1 MSTDAMAA
9 AESFLQELR
18 AGEEQIT
25 QINNRMNLVRA
36 KVDELRS
43 RGEQGRQVI
52 EQSVS
57 ELKSHVESRSTDVH
71 GRFDALE
78 EQLRALGVL
87 IREAVEAFAAEQE
100 MTRQQQTTYVDAV
113 DQGRVEIE
121 RRQQRLVEDNEAFKS
136 FSEQTAADLRSE
148 DQEAARV
155 YHTEVIQ
162 TADTRRSALDQ
173 QSRAKEEMLRQQ
185 LETQLAERLARFEE
199 HVRQVSS
206 RVRDSLDSSESQIN
220 ETMQQ
225 QIESFS
231 QEDRS
236 RRERMSSESRSL
248 ANALQGLGSQ
258 LDELTT
264 TVVKGSDDVQS
275 LMSATTVGVRTAI
288 EAFESVIRLMDDII
302 DAAR

>member
-36 KVDELRS
+36 KVDELRA
-43 RGEQGRQVI
+43 RGEQGRQAI
-52 EQSVS
+52 EKAVN
-57 ELKSHVESRSTDVH
+57 ELKFHVESRATDVH

-87 IREAVEAFAAEQE
+87 IREGVEAFAAEQE
-100 MTRQQQTTYVDAV
+100 VTRQQQTAYVGAV
-113 DQGRVEIE
+113 DQGRVEVE
-121 RRQQRLVEDNEAFKS
+121 RRQQKLVDDNEAFKS
-136 FSEQTAADLRSE
+136 FTEQTVADLRNE

-155 YHTEVIQ
+155 YHAEVIQ
-162 TADTRRSALDQ
+162 TSDTRQSALDQ

-185 LETQLAERLARFEE
+185 LETHAAERLARFEE

-206 RVRDSLDSSESQIN
+206 RVRESLESSESQMN
-220 ETMQQ
+220 ETMHQ

-236 RRERMSSESRSL
+236 RRERMAGESRSL
-248 ANALQGLGSQ
+248 ADALQGLGGQ
-258 LDELTT
+258 LDGLTN

-302 DAAR
+302 DSAR